1 MTSVAVEPV
10 EQPSN
15 IELAPLASW
24 TNLLMAAM
32 IYVCTN
38 PGRAQGLGVITEPL
52 LVDFEL
58 SRTAL
63 GQINF
68 WATMVVAA
76 LSFSFGTLLDRLGS
90 YRAAWMLTALTAAAT
105 ALTAMAGGPWSL
117 FAAIT
122 LARLFGQGILAVAA
136 SGLLGKSFRPARAPM
151 AAAVYLMLTAV
162 FYAGIIQWVR
172 VGTVDLDWSWREVWL
187 VIAAMMGFIAFLSA
201 MFTVEPAVPPPDRA
215 AMRATNSGD
224 YTVWQ
229 AIRHPLF
236 IVFGLYCLI
245 FGTAVK
251 GIDIFME
258 SLLKD
263 RGLGKD
269 VFFDSLMIGVLSLI
283 VFKFAIAWLCS
294 RWSIGKVLACGM
306 LLSAGVVGS
315 VSLLNTSTDVY
326 IWSLLKALAWSV
338 YVVVYFSIWQY
349 AFGRR
354 DLAQIQGAIHVVTI
368 TSSGLGPLVLGI
380 CRDQLGSYLPVLH
393 FLAVIVLLIGIAM
406 LFVKVPCADPQYRLT
421 MPQQG

>member
-1 MTSVAVEPV
+1 MTSVAVESIDQSSTV
-10 EQPSN
+10 ELS
-15 IELAPLASW
+15 PLASG

-52 LVDFEL
+52 LVDFDL

-76 LSFSFGTLLDRLGS
+76 LSFSFGTLLDGLGS
-90 YRAAWMLTALTAAAT
+90 YRAAWMLTALTATAT
-105 ALTAMAGGPWSL
+105 ALTAMAGRPWSL

-187 VIAAMMGFIAFLSA
+187 VIAAMMGFVAFLSA
-201 MFTVEPAVPPPDRA
+201 VFTVEPTIPPPDRA
-215 AMRATNSGD
+215 AMRATNRGD

-283 VFKFAIAWLCS
+283 AFKFAIAWLCS
-294 RWSIGKVLACGM
+294 RW
-306 LLSAGVVGS
+306 
-315 VSLLNTSTDVY
+315 
-326 IWSLLKALAWSV
+326 
-338 YVVVYFSIWQY
+338 
-349 AFGRR
+349 
-354 DLAQIQGAIHVVTI
+354 
-368 TSSGLGPLVLGI
+368 
-380 CRDQLGSYLPVLH
+380 
-393 FLAVIVLLIGIAM
+393 
-406 LFVKVPCADPQYRLT
+406 
-421 MPQQG
+421 